1 MGDVTDLELAGLSQA
16 ERDAMQDDDGPGA
29 GSGGGGG
36 TQRVVEADG
45 SVTEIVGDDGE
56 DEGAKADTKP
66 AAAGQGGEQPT
77 DSEGGEADVSANDD
91 TPFSPRYVAPVVENF
106 EQRLTD
112 LATAEAELKTRFKE
126 GEIAFEEYESE
137 RDKLVEQ
144 RQELRE
150 AKLKGE
156 IAAEQAQQAEEQKWD
171 WECNRFIKQVA
182 RTEGIDY
189 RADSNK
195 PLMESF
201 NLFIKGLADNPAN
214 AEKDGDWFLS
224 QAHKMVKQMYNL
236 AAPADATP
244 SPKPK
249 DAVKAAVDARRPQL
263 KGVSEGTVAHLPS
276 AGDTKVD
283 SDTGGDEFAN
293 LDKLE
298 GMELEVALARLPKT
312 EVDRYL
318 AAR

>member
-16 ERDAMQDDDGPGA
+16 ERDAMQDDETPGA

-36 TQRVVEADG
+36 TQRVIEADG
-45 SVTEIVGDDGE
+45 SVTEIVGDDDE

-112 LATAEAELKTRFKE
+112 LATAETELKTRFKE

-182 RTEGIDY
+182 RAEGIDY

-195 PLMESF
+195 HLMESF

-224 QAHKMVKQMYNL
+224 QAHKMVKQMHNL

-244 SPKPK
+244 PSKPK

-276 AGDTKVD
+276 AGDSKVD
-283 SDTGGDEFAN
+283 TDTGGDEFAN

-298 GMELEVALARLPKT
+298 GMELEIALARLPKT
-312 EVDRYL
+312 EADRYL